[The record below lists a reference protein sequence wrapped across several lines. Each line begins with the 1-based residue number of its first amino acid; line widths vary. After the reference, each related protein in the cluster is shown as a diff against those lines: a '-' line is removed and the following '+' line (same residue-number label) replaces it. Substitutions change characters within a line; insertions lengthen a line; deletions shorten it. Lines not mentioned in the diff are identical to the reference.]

1 MITTNDLQR
10 CYIDLYKRLREYL
23 WPFSTVELI
32 ADLEVA
38 TFCSFPDINDVSSK
52 LNRLCIDIRDCAKE
66 DNDMN
71 DAIDSMRKLL
81 SSGSEIYCKI
91 KNVNEV

>member
-38 TFCSFPDINDVSSK
+38 TFCSFPDLNDVSFK
-52 LNRLCIDIRDCAKE
+52 LNRLYMDIRDCARDDK
-66 DNDMN
+66 DMK

-81 SSGSEIYCKI
+81 SNESEIYCKI
-91 KNVNEV
+91 KDVNEV

>member
-38 TFCSFPDINDVSSK
+38 TFCSFPDLNDVSSK
-52 LNRLCIDIRDCAKE
+52 LNRLCIDIRDCSRDDK
-66 DNDMN
+66 DMQ
-71 DAIDSMRKLL
+71 DAIDAMRKLL
-81 SSGSEIYCKI
+81 SSESEVYCKI
-91 KNVNEV
+91 KDVNEV

>member
-10 CYIDLYKRLREYL
+10 CYIELYKRLRDYL
-23 WPFSTVELI
+23 WPFSVVEII
-32 ADLEVA
+32 ANLEIAV
-38 TFCSFPDINDVSSK
+38 FCSFPDLSEVNSK
-52 LNRLCIDIRDCAKE
+52 FNRLCLEIRECAKE
-66 DNDMN
+66 DQEMQ

-81 SSGSEIYCKI
+81 SNESEVYCKI